1 MSDGT
6 EAQENIT
13 VFCFFLGG
21 GPKSPIQLEKI
32 YTVLVEKSVNTQ
44 GFSYS
49 LIYKFALNF
58 LKINECLRI
67 RNEKTKWYSRS
78 ILCIS
83 VDIFISLYQSKSS
96 AFLSDIIYSSFITCI
111 F

>member
-6 EAQENIT
+6 KPRKISQ
-13 VFCFFLGG
+13 FFLGG
-21 GPKSPIQLEKI
+21 GETKI
-32 YTVLVEKSVNTQ
+32 TNFTGKNIHCTCRK

-58 LKINECLRI
+58 QKINECLRR
-67 RNEKTKWYSRS
+67 RNEKTKWYNRS
-78 ILCIS
+78 ISCIS
-83 VDIFISLYQSKSS
+83 LDIFISLYQSKSS